1 MKRAEAKWGE
11 ERGEG
16 CERER
21 EGRGGRRK
29 ERQRKKDYQYRITS
43 NHQELTGSTTSAQLD
58 SWIQELKETG
68 SESGLSPSLSVSHS
82 FHSLS
87 NWFFEHSSS

>member
-29 ERQRKKDYQYRITS
+29 ERQRKKDYQYPITS
-43 NHQELTGSTTSAQLD
+43 NH
-58 SWIQELKETG
+58 
-68 SESGLSPSLSVSHS
+68 
-82 FHSLS
+82 
-87 NWFFEHSSS
+87 